1 MSDDKV
7 NGDSK
12 SRMRKLLG
20 RAVRLQA
27 LAAVVRTATHIK
39 DYQAQLSPARK
50 PVAWNP
56 GAGRSVLLKD
66 VDVVDVK
73 RGQLNHHRGILFV
86 DGRITDIVGTR
97 DLDSVSA
104 DAVFD
109 CSGLVAIPGLINCH
123 CHILMPGGLGIALD
137 LAVSLRRQ
145 ALRNFEE
152 CAVRGVTTVRE
163 ASSLPLVLNKLTR
176 KIDNLEL
183 LGPRVV
189 GCASGI
195 KAPGGYPDFTVHLP
209 RFLDEKLGQF
219 GYDVTDPESGRAAV
233 RLCEELGARFIKLF
247 FDDQSLFFGH
257 KKLNVLDDA
266 TVRAIVEE
274 AHDSG
279 RRVAVHQTQLKGF
292 RRALAFGIDDLE
304 HMPVDGYL
312 TDDDV
317 AKFMDGDHHIT
328 PTITVGLSL
337 GIAREGH
344 PALANPLMEALAAE
358 RERVQRV
365 VSPSAAEPAVVRA
378 NQKVI
383 DILTSLPEGGKP
395 RLPYISDPEPFL
407 TGIGEANIRKLYEAG
422 AKFCCGN
429 DGGVPL
435 TWPGTLAI
443 EMGLLEYLG
452 VSRADVLRSATINAA
467 SLIDMESELG
477 SIEPGKLADIA
488 LLSANPF
495 DDIRAVERVEAV
507 FRSGVLLHRGPR
519 FGLADRGGR

>member
-1 MSDDKV
+1 MSDDSVK
-7 NGDSK
+7 GASK
-12 SRMRKLLG
+12 SRGRKMLR
-20 RAVRLQA
+20 RAVRLESFA
-27 LAAVVRTATHIK
+27 AMVGLATQIK
-39 DYQAQLSPARK
+39 DYHAGLSPARK
-50 PVAWNP
+50 PFEWQP

-73 RGQLNHHRGILFV
+73 RGQVNHHRGILFA

-97 DLDSVSA
+97 GLGNVSA

-109 CSGLVAIPGLINCH
+109 CNGLVAIPGLINCH

-145 ALRNFEE
+145 SLRNFEE

-163 ASSLPLVLNKLTR
+163 ASSLPLVLNTLTS
-176 KIDNLEL
+176 KIDNFEL

-195 KAPGGYPDFTVHLP
+195 KAVGGYPDFTARLP
-209 RFLDEKLGQF
+209 RFLEEKLGQF
-219 GYDVTDPESGRAAV
+219 SYDVTDPESGRAAV

-257 KKLNVLDDA
+257 KRLNVLDDA
-266 TVRAIVEE
+266 TVRAIVKE
-274 AHDSG
+274 AHDTG
-279 RRVAVHQTQLKGF
+279 RRVGVHQSQLKGF
-292 RRALAFGIDDLE
+292 RRALELGVDDLE

-344 PALANPLMEALAAE
+344 PALADPLMEALAAE

-365 VSPSAAEPAVVRA
+365 VSPSAAEPAIVKM

-395 RLPYISDPEPFL
+395 RVPFISDPEPFL
-407 TGIGEANIRKLYEAG
+407 TGIGEANIRKMYEAG

-477 SIEPGKLADIA
+477 SIEAGKLADIV
-488 LLSANPF
+488 LLSENPF

-519 FGLADRGGR
+519 FGLVSKG